1 MKYVKNFLMGK
12 AIALVLALVITQPSC
27 FSDSDE
33 NAASKSGH
41 VKKESHGEGDEDHG
55 ERNEHENE
63 KIVRLSESE
72 LEEFG
77 VEMDVAGPGELEIRI
92 NLPGEVVFNENRLA
106 HIVPRVPGVAIEA
119 RKNVGDRVR
128 KNETLAVLES
138 RELANAKA
146 ELLTARAR
154 KALATANY
162 SREKDLWEKKIT
174 SEQEYISAKQALAEA
189 EIELRSAE
197 LKLHALGFSEKY
209 IKNLS
214 PHPDATF
221 TRYEI
226 VSPFDATVI
235 EKHITIGEMFGENKT
250 VFVIADLSSV
260 WVNLSVYQKDLSFVE
275 KGQPVIIVAG
285 HGIADAKGAISF
297 VKPIVGEDT
306 RTAVARVVLS
316 NESGKLRPGLFV
328 TGSVLTGKIKVP
340 LLVPKTAI
348 QIIDDN
354 KTVFVK
360 TKEGFEARQV
370 KTGRSN
376 QTKVEITSGLEPGEK
391 YAAAGAFT
399 MKAQLSKSSFGDGHG
414 H

>member
-1 MKYVKNFLMGK
+1 MKNITKFLMGK
-12 AIALVLALVITQPSC
+12 AIVLVLTLLITQPSC
-27 FSDSDE
+27 FSGSGENTASTGEHAGDGHDE
-33 NAASKSGH
+33 EN
-41 VKKESHGEGDEDHG
+41 HGEE
-55 ERNEHENE
+55 NEHENN
-63 KIVRLSESE
+63 KVVRLSEAE

-77 VEMDVAGPGELEIRI
+77 IEIAVAESGELEIRI
-92 NLPGEVVFNENRLA
+92 DLPGEIILNENRLA
-106 HIVPRVPGVAIEA
+106 HIVPRVPGVAIES
-119 RKNVGDRVR
+119 RKNVGDPVR

-209 IKNLS
+209 INNL
-214 PHPDATF
+214 PTHPDAEF

-226 VSPFDATVI
+226 TAPFAGTVI
-235 EKHITIGEMFGENKT
+235 KKHITIGEMFSENRT

-260 WVNLSVYQKDLSFVE
+260 WVNFSVYQKDLSFVK
-275 KGQPVIIVAG
+275 KGQPVNIVVG
-285 HGIADAKGAISF
+285 HGITDAKGVISF

-306 RTAVARVVLS
+306 RTALARVALP
-316 NESGKLRPGLFV
+316 NRDGKLRPGLFV
-328 TGSVLTGKIKVP
+328 TGSVIVEKIKAP

-348 QIIDDN
+348 QIIDN
-354 KTVFVK
+354 EKTVFVK
-360 TKEGFEARQV
+360 TKEGFKPRQI
-370 KTGRSN
+370 KTGRSD
-376 QTKVEITSGLEPGEK
+376 QTRVEITSGLLRGEK
-391 YAAAGAFT
+391 YAAVGAFT
-399 MKAQLSKSSFGDGHG
+399 LKAQLSKSSFGEGHG